1 MINIS
6 IDNFDKAFWLS
17 STNIRNLMRAAIDI
31 DINIGAVESSVG
43 ALSNSL
49 DNIDSVLSGIQ
60 DQIDSIVQ
68 GGGGSGEGGSI
79 DPLDPLYVNLDQ
91 RVKANTSAIASHGHD
106 ISDLVVR
113 IIKLEARV
121 DALEKGG

>member
-6 IDNFDKAFWLS
+6 TDNFDMAFWLS
-17 STNIRNLMRAAIDI
+17 STNIRNLMKATIDI

-49 DNIDSVLSGIQ
+49 GNIASVLSGIQ
-60 DQIDSIVQ
+60 SQIDAIVQ
-68 GGGGSGEGGSI
+68 GGGGSVGGGSI

-91 RVKANTSAIASHGHD
+91 RVKANTRAIASHGQD
-106 ISDLVVR
+106 ISDLIVR